1 MNIHTLGPT
10 GTDSDRAAQHYLT
23 HETLILHTSF
33 EEIIMNFHN
42 YRGDKILMPVAFKS
56 NKLDGIDWAEFN
68 YLNWMNLEIES
79 TFSLPLMTMS
89 LVENTQYQ
97 RNIALIHAATEGLM
111 KRYLTKIALNNAAGP
126 SIVFAPSKVVA
137 LQDFIKN
144 QNRFTIISEEH
155 FKKIAESSD
164 EKYQIRQVL
173 KPQMI
178 WVVYKIL

>member
-79 TFSLPLMTMS
+79 TFSLPLMAMS
-89 LVENTQYQ
+89 LIENTQYQ

-137 LQDFIKN
+137 LQDFIKTKIGLQLFQKN
-144 QNRFTIISEEH
+144 TS
-155 FKKIAESSD
+155 KKLQKAVMKSI
-164 EKYQIRQVL
+164 KLGRY
-173 KPQMI
+173 
-178 WVVYKIL
+178 

>member
-1 MNIHTLGPT
+1 
-10 GTDSDRAAQHYLT
+10 
-23 HETLILHTSF
+23 
-33 EEIIMNFHN
+33 
-42 YRGDKILMPVAFKS
+42 
-56 NKLDGIDWAEFN
+56 
-68 YLNWMNLEIES
+68 
-79 TFSLPLMTMS
+79 MS
-89 LVENTQYQ
+89 LIENTQYQ